1 MFLSVWLLLLSFI
14 FNPWA
19 LLFFVVLFCV
29 LFCLFLLSL
38 PSWSLKSFQYLL
50 RLLVLVFVRVSSAR
64 FPREPSVRRGR
75 ILRPFCFLLL
85 LFSLFFYRVTLSW
98 NKRKEVDVRTFAI
111 LSNICFFAD
120 FAHNLFS
127 EPIYGLSFF
136 SFAVSL
142 FILLAARLFAPKL
155 YLLKRL
161 NGFWIYSLFRFWIWV
176 CMRFLM
182 FLVKLW
188 VTIKIS
194 LLFLH
199 YKTIYLFLDG
209 LKRGALRSD

>member
-1 MFLSVWLLLLSFI
+1 MFLSVWLLLLSFM

-29 LFCLFLLSL
+29 LFVLIEFV

-50 RLLVLVFVRVSSAR
+50 LVLVFFFVRVSSAR
-64 FPREPSVRRGR
+64 FQRVFVVDGFCVHFVSYCCYFPFFSIVSRFRWINGKKLTFERLQFCPTFVFFLRGFCTQSLFWTN
-75 ILRPFCFLLL
+75 LRPKFFFL
-85 LFSLFFYRVTLSW
+85 
-98 NKRKEVDVRTFAI
+98 
-111 LSNICFFAD
+111 
-120 FAHNLFS
+120 
-127 EPIYGLSFF
+127 
-136 SFAVSL
+136 FAVSL
-142 FILLAARLFAPKL
+142 FILLACARLFAPKL

-161 NGFWIYSLFRFWIWV
+161 NGFWIYSLF
-176 CMRFLM
+176 LM

-199 YKTIYLFLDG
+199 YKMIYLFLNG
-209 LKRGALRSD
+209 LKRGALWRD